1 MLSSDLRMSHEIFPH
16 RGVLLSI
23 CSIMFNA
30 VADYNWPSK
39 QMLRHCFAAGGVLL
53 GRQVKTIFR
62 PLLQVAAILCV
73 VLSGQVAGSAVEADG
88 ISREPVFGPSAE
100 TSVEMGKRVR
110 AMRPQPN
117 VPTDPVS
124 VALLDRVQAYWAALV
139 EKNFDAAYQYQT
151 PEYREQHSAK
161 DFAKSFGPYAIWY
174 GIEPIKIDYTN
185 DSVAIVGFLLDH
197 SIIDLSL
204 DQPIRFER
212 YIKETWVRE
221 GGEWWHQRQSVK
233 MPGMAR

>member
-1 MLSSDLRMSHEIFPH
+1 MTREAFLHQGI
-16 RGVLLSI
+16 LLSTR
-23 CSIMFNA
+23 A
-30 VADYNWPSK
+30 KVANTGLVYNWPSK
-39 QMLRHCFAAGGVLL
+39 QGFRHCFAAGGLL
-53 GRQVKTIFR
+53 SGRQVKTIFG
-62 PLLQVAAILCV
+62 PLLQVAAILCI
-73 VLSGQVAGSAVEADG
+73 VLSGQVAGSTAEADG
-88 ISREPVFGPSAE
+88 SSHEPVFGPSAE
-100 TSVEMGKRVR
+100 TSVEMGERVQ

-124 VALLDRVQAYWAALV
+124 AALLDRVQAYWAALV
-139 EKNFDAAYQYQT
+139 EKDFDAAYQYQT
-151 PEYREQHSAK
+151 PEYRKEHSAK
-161 DFAKSFGPYAIWY
+161 EFAKSFGPYATWY

-197 SIIDLSL
+197 SIIDMSL